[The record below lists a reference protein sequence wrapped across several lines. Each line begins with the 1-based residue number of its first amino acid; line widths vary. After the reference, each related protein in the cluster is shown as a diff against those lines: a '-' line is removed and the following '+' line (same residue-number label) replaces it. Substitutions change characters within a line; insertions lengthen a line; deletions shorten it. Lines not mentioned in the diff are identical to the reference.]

1 MVKYS
6 GDEVQAFVQSIPGKS
21 SGGGGGIIQQFRARD
36 FHLFRVRWNSPLIE
50 LAVAQV
56 RLESER
62 NFAGVWV
69 LPQKEA

>member
-6 GDEVQAFVQSIPGKS
+6 RDEVQAFVQSIPGKS
-21 SGGGGGIIQQFRARD
+21 SGGGIIQQFRARG
-36 FHLFRVRWNSPLIE
+36 FHLLRVRWNSPLIE
-50 LAVAQV
+50 PAVQV